1 MTILAGYYT
10 VTFKYDGSLVL
21 KAMSWSFARMD
32 EEHFK
37 VLYNR
42 LIDVALAKILGGKYT
57 RDDIDYQVEQILR
70 FV

>member
-1 MTILAGYYT
+1 
-10 VTFKYDGSLVL
+10 
-21 KAMSWSFARMD
+21 MS
-32 EEHFK
+32 EEDFE
-37 VLYNR
+37 VLYSR